1 MKNMKN
7 FSCLRDWVERHL
19 PSFVALDETIQLNQL
34 NGDAGFRQYFR
45 VNSKP
50 SLIAVLAP
58 PLLED
63 SSLFVSIALCF
74 KKNSLHV
81 PVIYAVNYESGF
93 LLLEDFGD
101 DVLLPLLT
109 EKDFNDLYDSAEVE
123 LIKIQKIPIN
133 NTIFPVYNR
142 LRLLEEMSMFTEWF
156 VKKLLNVEL
165 NIIDLRLLDDAFSTI
180 VDSALEQ
187 TQVVVHRDFHSR
199 NLMKLTNGAIGV
211 IDFQDAVIGPITY
224 DMVSLLRDCYV
235 RLPEKYVVQ
244 RALAYYRL
252 AVVEGVTSQ
261 ASDEQVVDWFDLM
274 GLQRHIKVL
283 GIFSRLYLRDGKHRY
298 LDDLPLVVRYMMEQL
313 KSQPKLKEFALW
325 FEQRL
330 LPQISRESWYKP
342 WEAAGEIPEKR
353 N

>member
-1 MKNMKN
+1 MKN

>member
-1 MKNMKN
+1 MKN

-156 VKKLLNVEL
+156 VKNLLNVEL

>member
-1 MKNMKN
+1 
-7 FSCLRDWVERHL
+7 
-19 PSFVALDETIQLNQL
+19 
-34 NGDAGFRQYFR
+34 
-45 VNSKP
+45 
-50 SLIAVLAP
+50 
-58 PLLED
+58 
-63 SSLFVSIALCF
+63 VSIALCF

>member
-1 MKNMKN
+1 MKN

-19 PSFVALDETIQLNQL
+19 PSSFALDEIIQLNQL

-63 SSLFVSIALCF
+63 SSLFVNVALCF

-81 PVIYAVNYESGF
+81 PIIYAVNYESGF

-101 DVLLPLLT
+101 DVLLPLLV

-123 LIKIQKIPIN
+123 LIKIQKISTN
-133 NTIFPVYNR
+133 NRIFPVYSR
-142 LRLLEEMSMFTEWF
+142 LKLLQEMNMFTEWF

-165 NIIDLRLLDDAFSTI
+165 STIDLCLLEDAFSTI
-180 VDSALEQ
+180 ADSALEQ

-199 NLMKLTNGAIGV
+199 NLMKLTNGSIGV

-235 RLPEKYVVQ
+235 RLPKKYVIQ
-244 RALAYYRL
+244 RAFAYYRR
-252 AVVEGVTSQ
+252 AVAEGVAAQ
-261 ASDEQVVDWFDLM
+261 ASDEEIIGWFDLM

-283 GIFSRLYLRDGKHRY
+283 GVFSRLYLRDGKHKY
-298 LDDLPLVVRYMMEQL
+298 LDDLPLVVRYTMEQL
-313 KSQPKLKEFALW
+313 KSQPKLKEFTLW

-330 LPQISRESWYKP
+330 LSKISRESWYKP
-342 WEAAGEIPEKR
+342 WETAGKLPEKR
-353 N
+353 K

>member
-7 FSCLRDWVERHL
+7 FSCLRDWVERYL

-187 TQVVVHRDFHSR
+187 NQVVVHRDFHSR
-199 NLMKLTNGAIGV
+199 NLMKLTNGSIGV

-261 ASDEQVVDWFDLM
+261 ASDEQVIDWFDLM

>member
-1 MKNMKN
+1 MKN

-313 KSQPKLKEFALW
+313 KSQPKLKEFAFW

>member
-1 MKNMKN
+1 MKN

-180 VDSALEQ
+180 ADSALEQ

-199 NLMKLTNGAIGV
+199 NLMKLTNGSIGV

>member
-1 MKNMKN
+1 MKN

-180 VDSALEQ
+180 ADSALEQ

>member
-1 MKNMKN
+1 
-7 FSCLRDWVERHL
+7 
-19 PSFVALDETIQLNQL
+19 
-34 NGDAGFRQYFR
+34 
-45 VNSKP
+45 
-50 SLIAVLAP
+50 
-58 PLLED
+58 
-63 SSLFVSIALCF
+63 
-74 KKNSLHV
+74 
-81 PVIYAVNYESGF
+81 
-93 LLLEDFGD
+93 
-101 DVLLPLLT
+101 
-109 EKDFNDLYDSAEVE
+109 
-123 LIKIQKIPIN
+123 
-133 NTIFPVYNR
+133 
-142 LRLLEEMSMFTEWF
+142 
-156 VKKLLNVEL
+156 
-165 NIIDLRLLDDAFSTI
+165 
-180 VDSALEQ
+180 
-187 TQVVVHRDFHSR
+187 
-199 NLMKLTNGAIGV
+199 MKLTNGAIGV

>member
-1 MKNMKN
+1 MKN

-199 NLMKLTNGAIGV
+199 NLMKLTNGSIGV